1 MYGPKPDSG
10 EQGKGGRVHVNAVRA
25 VGLFAG
31 ASAIIVVAGWLC
43 AGHKGV
49 QIAIALVLCAGILV
63 YLFGES
69 LALRAMRARPVSEIE
84 RPELYRIVR
93 ELATAARQPMPKLY
107 LAPVRSPNA
116 FATGGSPRRAALC
129 CTTGLLRSLDE
140 RELRGVIAH
149 ELAHIRSYDTLLSS
163 VAATLT
169 ALITALTTVTFL
181 LPLGDSEETDMPN
194 LLGGLMLALLAPLA
208 AVVVYCGVGRAREF
222 RADEMAAEVTGDP
235 LGLAGALL
243 KLESGNRAH
252 PLPRER
258 ALLAAAHLMTS
269 NPFHGRLGRLF
280 SAHPPI
286 AERVRRLRELRRKWD
301 MG

>member
-1 MYGPKPDSG
+1 M
-10 EQGKGGRVHVNAVRA
+10 HVNAVRA

-31 ASAIIVVAGWLC
+31 ASALIVVVGWFC
-43 AGHKGV
+43 GAQKGV

-93 ELATAARQPMPKLY
+93 ELATAAKQPMPKLY
-107 LAPVRSPNA
+107 LAPVRTPNA
-116 FATGGSPRRAALC
+116 FATGGSPRRASLC
-129 CTTGLLRSLDE
+129 CTTGLLRALDE

-149 ELAHIRSYDTLLSS
+149 ELAHIRSHDTLLSS

-169 ALITALTTVTFL
+169 TLITALTLVTFL
-181 LPLGDSEETDMPN
+181 LPLGESEETDMPN
-194 LLGGLMLALLAPLA
+194 LLGGLMLAVLAPLA
-208 AVVVYCGVGRAREF
+208 GVVVYCGVGRAREF
-222 RADEMAAEVTGDP
+222 RADEQAAELTGDP
-235 LGLAGALL
+235 LGLADALR

-258 ALLAAAHLMTS
+258 VLLATAHLMTT
-269 NPFHGRLGRLF
+269 NPFPGPVGRLF

-286 AERVRRLRELRRKWD
+286 AERIRRLRELRREWD
-301 MG
+301 LG